1 MNEFEGLLTT
11 NKMLV
16 PVYRNVSKNKNFPH
30 SIINNVKNLREERR
44 KNRMHTVLNIQLC
57 VVFRARD
64 IRENTLIK
72 FIKRFMEHVTLVS
85 AAGE

>member
-1 MNEFEGLLTT
+1 
-11 NKMLV
+11 
-16 PVYRNVSKNKNFPH
+16 
-30 SIINNVKNLREERR
+30 
-44 KNRMHTVLNIQLC
+44 MHTVLNIQLC

-72 FIKRFMEHVTLVS
+72 FIKRFMEHVPLVS